1 MAYIK
6 VDINKLGQLESQLN
20 RIPSVISS
28 TASTVRSVRSGLD
41 WDVACESNIDSTL
54 RRIASDLEACK
65 SRMQK
70 TVSFLDSAVQQYNKV
85 EYGGKNPNTNGG
97 RSGGGGSSRSFIAL
111 ANSYFSQFWDV
122 NFNSRKFTSVADIC
136 AALATSPFNALNVY
150 AKKKSYFDIIGDII
164 KDGFDNTVAFLADQY
179 SIAKDK
185 IKDLGECIKADI
197 IEASNAVVDSLKTG
211 ATMIKGTISN
221 CVSAIK
227 EDFDAKGT
235 SYRIIKG
242 LGAVV
247 DIVVGTSTLVRAVA
261 GTGITAGLGAPATVL
276 IGAYGGNQAVSG
288 FADLFNCITGNVDAV
303 GEVNLLKS
311 VFTGVFGQA
320 GEWLGNREMGE
331 SVGEAIYT
339 IGGITSTVVSLTNL
353 SGQIKQAHSSG
364 KTLSQSVETTKK
376 MFSGASK
383 EISGVFSKVG
393 KTNGISDAGYLL
405 KNCNISNLKYEI
417 TLLSKQ
423 LPNVSKLV
431 SDANLVSKGV
441 SESKKVINAGIKVVN
456 TLAGWEMI
464 EEPAYFKS
472 YEQFKKSVDTIF
484 NPLEPIEKIKD
495 SSEKISDV
503 LSIQLLDLFEPMPAW
518 DI

>member
-6 VDINKLGQLESQLN
+6 VDINKLGQLESQLS

-54 RRIASDLEACK
+54 RGIASDLEACK
-65 SRMQK
+65 SRLQN
-70 TVSFLDSAVQQYNKV
+70 TVRFLDSAVQEYNKV
-85 EYGGKNPNTNGG
+85 EYGGKNPYHTGG

-111 ANSYFSQFWDV
+111 ANSYVSQFWDE
-122 NFNSRKFTSVADIC
+122 NSHSRRFSSVADIC
-136 AALATSPFNALNVY
+136 AALATSPFRALNVY
-150 AKKKSYFDIIGDII
+150 AKRKSYLDIIGNIL
-164 KDGFDNTVAFLADQY
+164 KDGFDNTVNFLADQY
-179 SIAKDK
+179 NIAKDK
-185 IKDLGECIKADI
+185 IQDLGECIKADI
-197 IEASNAVVDSLKTG
+197 IEASNAVVENFKTG

-221 CVSAIK
+221 WVSAIK
-227 EDFDAKGT
+227 EDYEAKGT

-247 DIVVGTSTLVRAVA
+247 DIAVGTGTLVCAIA
-261 GTGITAGLGAPATVL
+261 GTGVTAGLGAPATVL
-276 IGAYGGNQAVSG
+276 IGAYGGNQAISG
-288 FADLFNCITGNVDAV
+288 FADLFNCITGNVDDV

-311 VFTGVFGQA
+311 FSTGVCGQA
-320 GEWLGNREMGE
+320 GKWLGNREMGE

-376 MFSGASK
+376 MVADASK

-393 KTNGISDAGYLL
+393 KANGISDAGYLL
-405 KNCNISNLKYEI
+405 KNCKISNLKYEI
-417 TLLSKQ
+417 TMLSKQ
-423 LPNVSKLV
+423 LPSVCKIV
-431 SDANLVSKGV
+431 SDANLVTKGV
-441 SESKKVINAGIKVVN
+441 EESKKIIDAGIEVVN

-464 EEPAYFKS
+464 QEPTYFKS
-472 YEQFKKSVDTIF
+472 VEQFNKSVDKITD
-484 NPLEPIEKIKD
+484 PLDPIDKIKD
-495 SSEKISDV
+495 SGEKISDV
-503 LSIQLLDLFEPMPAW
+503 FSIQLLDLFEPMPVW

>member
-6 VDINKLGQLESQLN
+6 VDINKLKQLESQLN
-20 RIPSVISS
+20 KLPSVMSS

-54 RRIASDLEACK
+54 RNIANDLESCK
-65 SRMQK
+65 IRMK
-70 TVSFLDSAVQQYNKV
+70 NTVRFVDFAVQQYNKV
-85 EYGGKNPNTNGG
+85 EYGEKINSNGG
-97 RSGGGGSSRSFIAL
+97 RSGGGGSLRSFITMT
-111 ANSYFSQFWDV
+111 NSYVSQFWDE
-122 NFNSRKFTSVADIC
+122 NFNSRNYSSVADIC
-136 AALATSPFNALNVY
+136 VALSTSPFIALNVY

-164 KDGFDNTVAFLADQY
+164 KDGFDNTVDFLAEQY
-179 SIAKDK
+179 NIAKDK

-197 IEASNAVVDSLKTG
+197 IEASNTVIENLKTG

-227 EDFDAKGT
+227 ENYEAKGA

-247 DIVVGTSTLVRAVA
+247 DIAVGTSTLVCAVA
-261 GTGITAGLGAPATVL
+261 GTGITAGLCAPATVL
-276 IGAYGGNQAVSG
+276 IGAYGGNQAISG
-288 FADLFNCITGNVDAV
+288 FADLFNCITGNVDDV

-311 VFTGVFGQA
+311 FSTTVCGQA
-320 GEWLGNREMGE
+320 GEWLGNREMGA
-331 SVGEAIYT
+331 SVGESIYT

-364 KTLSQSVETTKK
+364 KTLSQSVETSKK
-376 MFSGASK
+376 MFSDASK
-383 EISGVFSKVG
+383 EISDVFSKVG
-393 KTNGISDAGYLL
+393 KTNGISDVGYLL

-417 TLLSKQ
+417 TMLSKQ
-423 LPNVSKLV
+423 LPSVCKIV
-431 SDANLVSKGV
+431 SDAKLVIKGV
-441 SESKKVINAGIKVVN
+441 DDSKELIDTGIEVVN

-464 EEPAYFKS
+464 EKPIYFES
-472 YEQFKKSVDTIF
+472 FEQLNKSVDTI
-484 NPLEPIEKIKD
+484 NTPLESIDKIKD
-495 SSEKISDV
+495 SGKKISDV
-503 LSIQLLDLFEPMPAW
+503 FEIQLLDLFEPITAW